1 MRNLSIAV
9 LGVCCMLCHKWS
21 SAQMKNVPIKVP
33 VNEPDY
39 NKPKLFAD
47 LPDRVD
53 FNPNNLSNLFGLQVG
68 QSVNIPI
75 SSGFNLSGQ
84 VVSKSDDPKSA
95 SVIIRSTNRVGARF
109 VFTKVTDTDNT
120 IKYIGRI
127 FSLQHGDSY
136 EIVFENNQYY
146 FKKKGL
152 YDLMTE

>member
-9 LGVCCMLCHKWS
+9 LSVCCILCHLLT

-33 VNEPDY
+33 INEPDY

-53 FNPNNLSNLFGLQVG
+53 FNPNNLSNLFELQVG
-68 QSVNIPI
+68 QSVNLPI
-75 SSGFNLSGQ
+75 SSDFTFSGL
-84 VVSKSDDPKSA
+84 VVSKSNDPKSS
-95 SVIIRSTNRVGARF
+95 SVVIRSTNRVGARL
-109 VFTKVTDTDNT
+109 VFTKVSDTDNT

-127 FSLQHGDSY
+127 ISLQHSDSY

-146 FKKKGL
+146 LKKKGL
-152 YDLMTE
+152 YDLINE